1 MWQDVP
7 ERTEPASAEETYN
20 AVISTQRAIKQA
32 TLKLVSAEALTHP
45 QYQALREIAKKS
57 GAMLMRE
64 ISDAMLVTPA
74 NVTGIVDRLEEKRLV
89 TRKVSQGDRRAT
101 IVELTPEGR
110 AVQER
115 VAKKQG
121 QLVQR
126 ALGAFK
132 VDEQRTLRSLLQ
144 KLQREISTLP
154 IR

>member
-1 MWQDVP
+1 MP

-20 AVISTQRAIKQA
+20 AVISTQRAIKRA
-32 TLKLVSAEALTHP
+32 TLVLVSAQALTHP
-45 QYQALREIAKKS
+45 QYQALREIAKN

-74 NVTGIVDRLEEKRLV
+74 NVTGIVDRLEEKGLI
-89 TRKVSQGDRRAT
+89 TRKISQGDRRAT

-121 QLVQR
+121 ELVQR
-126 ALGAFK
+126 ALGTFTA
-132 VDEQRTLRSLLQ
+132 DEQRTLRGLLQ
-144 KLQREISTLP
+144 KLQREISALP

>member
-1 MWQDVP
+1 MP

-20 AVISTQRAIKQA
+20 AVISTQRAIKRA
-32 TLKLVSAEALTHP
+32 TLVLVSAQALTHP
-45 QYQALREIAKKS
+45 QYQALREIAKN

-74 NVTGIVDRLEEKRLV
+74 NVTGIVDRLEEKGLI
-89 TRKVSQGDRRAT
+89 TRKISQGDRRAT

-121 QLVQR
+121 ELVQR
-126 ALGAFK
+126 ALGAFT
-132 VDEQRTLRSLLQ
+132 VDEQRTLRGLLQ
-144 KLQREISTLP
+144 KLQREISALP
-154 IR
+154 VR

>member
-1 MWQDVP
+1 MPD
-7 ERTEPASAEETYN
+7 RTDPASAEETYN

-32 TLKLVSAEALTHP
+32 TLVLVSAESLTHP
-45 QYQALREIAKKS
+45 QYQALREIAKKN

-74 NVTGIVDRLEEKRLV
+74 NVTGIVDRLEEKGLV
-89 TRKVSQGDRRAT
+89 IRKVSQGDRRAT

-126 ALGAFK
+126 ALGAFTQ
-132 VDEQRTLRSLLQ
+132 DEQRTLRGLLQ
-144 KLQREISTLP
+144 KLQREISALP
-154 IR
+154 VR

>member
-1 MWQDVP
+1 MP

-20 AVISTQRAIKQA
+20 AVISTQRAIKRA
-32 TLKLVSAEALTHP
+32 TLVLVSAQALTHP
-45 QYQALREIAKKS
+45 QYQALREIAKN

-74 NVTGIVDRLEEKRLV
+74 NVTGIVDRLEEKGLI
-89 TRKVSQGDRRAT
+89 TRKISQGDRRAT

-121 QLVQR
+121 ELVQR
-126 ALGAFK
+126 ALGAFT

-144 KLQREISTLP
+144 KLQREISALP
-154 IR
+154 VR

>member
-1 MWQDVP
+1 MP
-7 ERTEPASAEETYN
+7 ERTESASAEETYN

-32 TLKLVSAEALTHP
+32 TLVLVSAQALTHP
-45 QYQALREIAKKS
+45 QYQALREIAKN

-74 NVTGIVDRLEEKRLV
+74 NVTGIVDRLEEKGLI

-121 QLVQR
+121 ELVQR
-126 ALGAFK
+126 ALGTFTA
-132 VDEQRTLRSLLQ
+132 DEQRTLRGLLQ
-144 KLQREISTLP
+144 KLQREISALP